1 MDKFDLIIK
10 QELSKNIDLPASY
23 ENTIKTALNKENR
36 TRRNMQ
42 NRFFKLATV
51 MCLVILIPVVVLG
64 TKELLMF
71 NEEGKVMIYG
81 DEPLPEGISPENAVI
96 VAQPS
101 SYNDTYNT
109 ELKQEKENFEKEML
123 EKEMLEK
130 ENSNIV
136 NSEDNV
142 VVSDNKEIDESLT
155 NQETK
160 EKDAIMVLSKYYD
173 SNEINQLFNDLSL
186 KMKNV
191 SGSLI
196 NDYTIPEEGI
206 KLIKYMFEIIEEKDS
221 SYSEKEILKKYL
233 KSISSHGIRN
243 DENLKNKLEAL

>member
-10 QELSKNIDLPASY
+10 QKLSKNIDLPASY

-96 VAQPS
+96 VVQPS
-101 SYNDTYNT
+101 SYNNTYNT
-109 ELKQEKENFEKEML
+109 ELKKEKENF

-136 NSEDNV
+136 NYEDNV
-142 VVSDNKEIDESLT
+142 VVSNNKEIDESLA
-155 NQETK
+155 NQEMK

-173 SNEINQLFNDLSL
+173 SDEINQLFNDLSL

-221 SYSEKEILKKYL
+221 SFSEKEMLIKYL
-233 KSISSHGIRN
+233 KLTEAEERLN
-243 DENLKNKLEAL
+243 DKRKK

>member
-23 ENTIKTALNKENR
+23 ENTIKTALNKEN
-36 TRRNMQ
+36 TSKRNMQ

-96 VAQPS
+96 VVQPS
-101 SYNDTYNT
+101 SYNDTNNSK
-109 ELKQEKENFEKEML
+109 LKKEKENFGKEMIK
-123 EKEMLEK
+123 EKNVNIINTKDK
-130 ENSNIV
+130 EISMEN
-136 NSEDNV
+136 
-142 VVSDNKEIDESLT
+142 NKEIDELLV
-155 NQETK
+155 NQNAK

-173 SNEINQLFNDLSL
+173 SDEINQLFNDLSL

-221 SYSEKEILKKYL
+221 SFSEKEILKKYL
-233 KSISSHGIRN
+233 KSIPSYGIRN
-243 DENLKNKLEAL
+243 DENLKNKLEALYEK

>member
-10 QELSKNIDLPASY
+10 QKLSKNIDLPASY

-96 VAQPS
+96 VVQPS
-101 SYNDTYNT
+101 SYNNTYNT
-109 ELKQEKENFEKEML
+109 ELKKEKENF

-136 NSEDNV
+136 NYEDNV
-142 VVSDNKEIDESLT
+142 VVSNNKEIDESLA
-155 NQETK
+155 NQEMK

-173 SNEINQLFNDLSL
+173 SDEINQLFNDLSL